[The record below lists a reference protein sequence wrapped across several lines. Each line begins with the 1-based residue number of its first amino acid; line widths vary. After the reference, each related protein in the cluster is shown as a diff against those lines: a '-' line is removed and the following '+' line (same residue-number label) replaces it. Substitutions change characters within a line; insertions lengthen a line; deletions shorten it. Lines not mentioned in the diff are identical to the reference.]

1 MSDIV
6 NFPAFLLASLALCVM
21 PGPDFAYILGRAL
34 AQGRRAG
41 LISALGISAGASGH
55 VMAAALG
62 LSAFLAASAEAFMVL
77 KYVGAAYLIYLGVQS
92 FREAGRDRSKGS
104 AGAAGTETPV
114 RRDRRLFLQGVLT
127 DLLNPKVALFFL
139 AFLPQFIAPGATN
152 KVGAFLLLGGIVLL
166 MGLMC
171 DTLLCLCAD
180 RVARRLWGTAG
191 VRRVMQRA
199 LGGTL
204 VGLGLALACEKR

>member
-1 MSDIV
+1 MSGIV

-62 LSAFLAASAEAFMVL
+62 LSAFLAASAQAFMIL
-77 KYVGAAYLIYLGVQS
+77 KYVGAAYLVYLGVQS
-92 FREAGRDRSKGS
+92 FREAGRETPART
-104 AGAAGTETPV
+104 AGAATPV

-152 KVGAFLLLGGIVLL
+152 KVGAFLLLGGIVLV
-166 MGLMC
+166 MGLAW
-171 DTLLCLCAD
+171 DVTLCLCAD
-180 RVARRLWGTAG
+180 RVARRLWGSAG
-191 VRRVMQRA
+191 VRRVVQRA

-204 VGLGLALACEKR
+204 VGLGVALACEKR